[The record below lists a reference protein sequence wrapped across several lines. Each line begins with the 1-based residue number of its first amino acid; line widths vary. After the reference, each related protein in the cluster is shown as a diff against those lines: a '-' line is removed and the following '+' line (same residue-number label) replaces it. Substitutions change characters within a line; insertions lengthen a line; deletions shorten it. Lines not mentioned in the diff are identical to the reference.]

1 MFSRNFILLAAI
13 AVSFP
18 VLAQPPA
25 APLQPPAVSAPLQP
39 SREASRIAAINER
52 IAVMS
57 AELAELEMQ
66 AKITTKRT
74 EIDKASEATRTIAGD
89 DSFIPSVKEI
99 SGIDGRVWAVLNVV
113 GGNTQTVRV
122 GDRVGGWRV
131 TQILPD
137 SVKVKRGNDTVY
149 LSFGFSTPQPEAAG
163 QGMGGALP
171 PFPVR

>member
-1 MFSRNFILLAAI
+1 MFSRNFVFLAAV

-18 VLAQPPA
+18 ALAQS
-25 APLQPPAVSAPLQP
+25 PAVSGPSQP
-39 SREASRIAAINER
+39 GRDASRIAAINER

-66 AKITTKRT
+66 AKISAKRS
-74 EIDKASEATRTIAGD
+74 EIDKASETSRAFAMEE
-89 DSFIPSVKEI
+89 SFIPSVKEI
-99 SGIDGRVWAVLNVV
+99 SGIDGRVWAVLNVM

-131 TQILPD
+131 VQILPD
-137 SVKVKRGNDTVY
+137 SVTVKRGNDTIH
-149 LSFGFSTPQPEAAG
+149 LSFGFSAPQPQAAG
-163 QGMGGALP
+163 QGGQVGQGGLP